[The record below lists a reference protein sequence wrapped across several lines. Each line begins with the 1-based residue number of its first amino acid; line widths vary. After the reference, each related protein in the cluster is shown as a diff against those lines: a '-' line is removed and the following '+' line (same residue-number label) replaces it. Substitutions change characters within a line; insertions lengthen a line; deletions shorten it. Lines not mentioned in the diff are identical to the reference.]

1 MVRLIAKSKNIPGKN
16 HIQAIQTLMIC
27 LITRFDQSQE
37 TVILPFLPC
46 DEIIPTPSTEHIKLI
61 LIKTK

>member
-16 HIQAIQTLMIC
+16 HIKAIQTLMIH
-27 LITRFDQSQE
+27 LIISFDQSQE

-46 DEIIPTPSTEHIKLI
+46 DRNNSYPVNKTYSTNID
-61 LIKTK
+61 